1 VGAAAP
7 RRVDTKAFAT
17 PRHLSILDCGRSVR
31 TGVVSRAKGK
41 KVVVRYRAT
50 TTATTAPAAAAAA
63 ASVSA
68 ALMFTNNNLPAVLC
82 ELLDRRQHTHTE
94 KRPNRVRTR
103 GGHVY
108 CRTVMMNKEWS
119 EAS

>member
-1 VGAAAP
+1 MGAAAP

-50 TTATTAPAAAAAA
+50 TTAAAAAAA
-63 ASVSA
+63 AAAVRVAAVSA
-68 ALMFTNNNLPAVLC
+68 
-82 ELLDRRQHTHTE
+82 
-94 KRPNRVRTR
+94 
-103 GGHVY
+103 HVH
-108 CRTVMMNKEWS
+108 E
-119 EAS
+119 